1 MRRDAGT
8 DIGALYRL
16 TRRLDEEE
24 RTGIAARAAATLV
37 DVIGERP
44 QAPPDD
50 LLRVAYP
57 LAYGDLVVDASEEQ
71 DVSPL
76 LLLALV
82 RQESFYDPMAGSSAG
97 ALGLT
102 QVIEPTGRAIADDL
116 GVDEFE
122 VTDLF
127 RPRLSL
133 RFGASYIADQMA
145 AFDGN
150 EYHALA
156 AYNGG
161 PGTASDAIDAS
172 GNDVDLFVESLEFD
186 ETKAYVKLVM
196 ENYARYRQLYA
207 GVDRPSL
214 PE

>member
-1 MRRDAGT
+1 MRGDAGA
-8 DIGALYRL
+8 DVGALYRL
-16 TRRLDEEE
+16 TRRLDEED
-24 RTGIAARAAATLV
+24 RTALAARAAATLAG
-37 DVIGERP
+37 VIGHR
-44 QAPPDD
+44 ANTMPDD
-50 LLRVAYP
+50 LWRVAYP
-57 LAYGDLVVDASEEQ
+57 LAYGDLVADASDEQ

-82 RQESFYDPMAGSSAG
+82 RQESFYDPLAGSSAG

-102 QVIEPTGRAIADDL
+102 QVIEPTGIAIADDL
-116 GVDEFE
+116 GVVDFTL
-122 VTDLF
+122 TDLF

-133 RFGASYIADQMA
+133 RFGASYIADQLD

-161 PGTASDAIDAS
+161 PGTAADAIDAA
-172 GNDVDLFVESLEFD
+172 GDDVDLFVEALEFD
-186 ETKAYVKLVM
+186 ETRLYVKLVM
-196 ENYARYRQLYA
+196 ENYARYRQLYG

-214 PE
+214 PQ